1 MQTGFEIDGE
11 SELPGVST
19 IRSMNSALPEVKET
33 GSQYQS
39 SRSVLRMNGIVYII
53 LEEYNTY
60 YEVCEQDNS
69 DLHNNSLL
77 EYRNRRR
84 YLGSEETYLH
94 Q

>member
-1 MQTGFEIDGE
+1 
-11 SELPGVST
+11 
-19 IRSMNSALPEVKET
+19 MNSAMPKVKET

-39 SRSVLRMNGIVYII
+39 YRSVLSMNGIVYII

-60 YEVCEQDNS
+60 YEVGEQDNS

>member
-1 MQTGFEIDGE
+1 MQTGHKIDGE
-11 SELPGVST
+11 RRIT
-19 IRSMNSALPEVKET
+19 RSLNHKICEFGIAEVKET

-60 YEVCEQDNS
+60 YEMGEGENAFTV
-69 DLHNNSLL
+69 
-77 EYRNRRR
+77 RRR
-84 YLGSEETYLH
+84 E

>member
-1 MQTGFEIDGE
+1 
-11 SELPGVST
+11 
-19 IRSMNSALPEVKET
+19 
-33 GSQYQS
+33 
-39 SRSVLRMNGIVYII
+39 MNGIVYII

-60 YEVCEQDNS
+60 YEVGEQDNS

-77 EYRNRRR
+77 EYSNMRR